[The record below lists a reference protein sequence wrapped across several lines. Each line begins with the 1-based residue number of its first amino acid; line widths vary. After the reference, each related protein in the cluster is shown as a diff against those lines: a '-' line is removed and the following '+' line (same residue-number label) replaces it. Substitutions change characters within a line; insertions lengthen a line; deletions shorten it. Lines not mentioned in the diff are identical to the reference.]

1 MEDMRRTKMQ
11 ISTKV
16 EIVTWLGDSYSYMNY
31 QDKLTALI
39 NDRIASIYARNYKY
53 LDGCNFRC
61 FRTVYEPDDVMILKP
76 IDDSVVEI
84 ISVDIIPTVNSDNN
98 KVMITGKITYR
109 DSIPVSVKID

>member
-39 NDRIASIYARNYKY
+39 NDRIASIYVRNYKY
-53 LDGCNFRC
+53 LDGCDFRC
-61 FRTVYEPDDVMILKP
+61 FRTGDVTILKP
-76 IDDSVVEI
+76 IDDRVVEI